1 MIFLYLNRL
10 SLDTNFLDAELDSAE
25 TNEQSIIK
33 SIDLTITQ
41 NQDIIDATEIKVHQ
55 SENDEEEEVE
65 RINTAAAKTNVR
77 KISPRRKKTLRKA
90 KKKAKS
96 IKYPTYVV
104 NHLTKE
110 YNIDCYPTSKK
121 IKEIALETK
130 LNIIQVNKWFTDR
143 RSKLKNTKSNRIPTH
158 AVNQFIKLYNKNKY
172 PNSDEIK
179 QLEQE
184 TSVNYDQSKYNF

>member
-1 MIFLYLNRL
+1 M

-25 TNEQSIIK
+25 TNEQPISK

-65 RINTAAAKTNVR
+65 RINTEAAAAKTNVR
-77 KISPRRKKTLRKA
+77 KISAKRKKTLRKV

-130 LNIIQVNKWFTDR
+130 LNIMQVNKWFTDR

>member
-1 MIFLYLNRL
+1 MSRL

-25 TNEQSIIK
+25 KNEQPISK

-41 NQDIIDATEIKVHQ
+41 NQDIIDASEIKVHQ
-55 SENDEEEEVE
+55 SENDEEEVE
-65 RINTAAAKTNVR
+65 RINTEAAAAKTNVR
-77 KISPRRKKTLRKA
+77 KISPKRKKTLRKA

-96 IKYPTYVV
+96 LKYPTYVV

-130 LNIIQVNKWFTDR
+130 LNIMQVNKWFTDR

-184 TSVNYDQSKYNF
+184 TSVNYDQSKYNFC